1 MADENIENKD
11 KQKKPAKS
19 KSAGAKREAKGEKPE
34 LKKTV
39 KPKASGETKS
49 AGAVSAGAV
58 VERAV
63 SAGTAKAKKADA
75 VVSKIPEIKQEKA
88 KEEKVEKV
96 EVKQEK
102 IKEKAE
108 VKEEKEEK
116 VKEKI
121 EVKEEKKAKG
131 EGKKQAA
138 PKAPVA
144 KHLSRLKQYYDSE
157 VVKALKALYKYST
170 PMAVPR
176 VVKVIINIGM
186 GEATQDKSVVDAAV
200 EELTTIAAQ
209 KAVKTFAKKSISN
222 FHLREGMPIGARVT
236 LRGVR
241 MFDFIDKLI
250 SVALPRVRDF
260 KGLSSSSF
268 DGRGNYTIGLKEQL
282 VFPEI
287 NYDKITKIRGMDV
300 TIVTTAA
307 NDDEAYQL
315 LKTLGFPFK
324 EK

>member
-1 MADENIENKD
+1 MATEKIEDKD
-11 KQKKPAKS
+11 KEKKAPKTAKTAKTEKTAETAGVKKTAAKPRSESKAPGEAKISDKGAGKAAVEAKPASAKAAS
-19 KSAGAKREAKGEKPE
+19 KPAAETAAPVTAAKKAESKTPGEAKGGEAKHATKQTPKE
-34 LKKTV
+34 S
-39 KPKASGETKS
+39 PKAS
-49 AGAVSAGAV
+49 
-58 VERAV
+58 
-63 SAGTAKAKKADA
+63 KAD
-75 VVSKIPEIKQEKA
+75 
-88 KEEKVEKV
+88 
-96 EVKQEK
+96 
-102 IKEKAE
+102 
-108 VKEEKEEK
+108 
-116 VKEKI
+116 
-121 EVKEEKKAKG
+121 KG
-131 EGKKQAA
+131 
-138 PKAPVA
+138 PKHTP
-144 KHLSRLKQYYDSE
+144 RLKQHYDSV
-157 VVKALKALYKYST
+157 VVKALNDLYKYSS
-170 PMAVPR
+170 PMAIPK
-176 VVKVIINIGM
+176 VVKVILNIGI
-186 GEATQDKSVVDAAV
+186 GEATSDKTVVDSAV

-236 LRGVR
+236 LRGTR
-241 MFDFIDKLI
+241 MYDFMDKFI

-287 NYDKITKIRGMDV
+287 NYDTITKIRGMDV

>member
-1 MADENIENKD
+1 MATEKIEDKD
-11 KQKKPAKS
+11 KEKKAPAGAAGDKAPGAGKAPKTAKTAKTAETSGVKKTAAKPRSEAKAPAEAEAKPAAAKTAAKPAAEAE
-19 KSAGAKREAKGEKPE
+19 KSAVQAEAKKTHAGGETE
-34 LKKTV
+34 AAHEAASKKSES
-39 KPKASGETKS
+39 KAPAEGKAPKQAAKQEGPKAS
-49 AGAVSAGAV
+49 
-58 VERAV
+58 
-63 SAGTAKAKKADA
+63 KAD
-75 VVSKIPEIKQEKA
+75 
-88 KEEKVEKV
+88 
-96 EVKQEK
+96 
-102 IKEKAE
+102 
-108 VKEEKEEK
+108 
-116 VKEKI
+116 
-121 EVKEEKKAKG
+121 KG
-131 EGKKQAA
+131 
-138 PKAPVA
+138 PKHTP
-144 KHLSRLKQYYDSE
+144 RLKQHYDS
-157 VVKALKALYKYST
+157 VVIKALSDLYKYSS
-170 PMAVPR
+170 PMAIPR
-176 VVKVIINIGM
+176 VVKVILNIGI
-186 GEATQDKSVVDAAV
+186 GEATSDKTVVDSAV

-236 LRGVR
+236 LRGSR
-241 MFDFIDKLI
+241 MYDFMDKFI

>member
-1 MADENIENKD
+1 MATEKIEDKD
-11 KQKKPAKS
+11 KEKKKPAASGTKTARTA
-19 KSAGAKREAKGEKPE
+19 KTGESAAV
-34 LKKTV
+34 KKTAPKV
-39 KPKASGETKS
+39 KASES
-49 AGAVSAGAV
+49 ES
-58 VERAV
+58 
-63 SAGTAKAKKADA
+63 TAAAAK
-75 VVSKIPEIKQEKA
+75 
-88 KEEKVEKV
+88 
-96 EVKQEK
+96 
-102 IKEKAE
+102 
-108 VKEEKEEK
+108 
-116 VKEKI
+116 
-121 EVKEEKKAKG
+121 
-131 EGKKQAA
+131 A
-138 PKAPVA
+138 PKAASEA
-144 KHLSRLKQYYDSE
+144 KAAGEVKVPKAASEGKAAGEVKATATPKPSAAKQASPKAPKAEKGPKHTPRLKQHYDSV
-157 VVKALKALYKYST
+157 VVKALSDLYKYSS
-170 PMAVPR
+170 PMAIPK
-176 VVKVIINIGM
+176 VVKVILNIGI
-186 GEATQDKSVVDAAV
+186 GEATSDKTVVDAAV

-236 LRGVR
+236 LRGSR
-241 MFDFIDKLI
+241 MYDFIDKFI